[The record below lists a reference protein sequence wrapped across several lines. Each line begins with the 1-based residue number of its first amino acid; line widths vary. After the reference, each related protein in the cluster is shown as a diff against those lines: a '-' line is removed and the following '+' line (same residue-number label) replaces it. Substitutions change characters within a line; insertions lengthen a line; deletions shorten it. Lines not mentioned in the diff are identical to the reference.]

1 MVGRCLEMLD
11 AFLWHV
17 AGSLHRAARYGDVRR
32 MRGYLSNGANVNA
45 PDRKGGVPLIYAAAR
60 GTLAGVNLLLEHGAD
75 VCYVNPGG
83 GTALHSALLNRHA
96 DIALLLI
103 DKGAD
108 IRHATGAGVTPLH
121 LAAHLDL
128 TPVVRRLLDKGAD
141 IEARSARNQTPLF
154 LAVTGM
160 VVVGTSGDSIR
171 LLLDAGADPRPGPD
185 PEDNYVSHALR
196 NPQARKILRREFEAF
211 AGRCK
216 DADMRAY
223 VHSELA
229 RLRAN

>member
-1 MVGRCLEMLD
+1 MLD
-11 AFLWHV
+11 ALLRHF
-17 AGSLHRAARYGDVRR
+17 AGSLHRAASQGDVER
-32 MRGYLSNGANVNA
+32 MHGYLYDGANVNA
-45 PDRKGGVPLIYAAAR
+45 PDRKGGVPLTYAAAR

-75 VCYVNPGG
+75 IRYINPGG

-96 DIALLLI
+96 DVALLLI
-103 DKGAD
+103 AKGAD
-108 IRHATGAGVTPLH
+108 IHHATGAGVTPLH

-128 TPVVRRLLDKGAD
+128 APVVRLLLKKGAN
-141 IEARSARNQTPLF
+141 IEARSAQNQTPLF

-160 VVVGTSGDSIR
+160 VAVGTSGDSIR

-196 NPQARKILRREFEAF
+196 NPQARTILRREFEAF

-216 DADMRAY
+216 NAAMRDY
-223 VHSELA
+223 VKSELA
-229 RLRAN
+229 RLRAS